1 METDQIVLDRLEARK
16 LWRKY
21 QEHRHW
27 SEPIDQEIARTYR
40 AIAQGRVVVKALSSI
55 IRAGV
60 NSDGYPK
67 LAICRADAERCY
79 LSYYGRGAARMAS
92 KPWVQDRETRCFID
106 FPEGT
111 FPRPPETGR
120 WARREAIVPLVP
132 IDLRPKRGLANY
144 HILWEA
150 IWQNVPPVD
159 PLLLRRVGPGDLWIV
174 VAAWDLTEVE
184 QAVLA
189 ARIRA

>member
-1 METDQIVLDRLEARK
+1 METDQIILDRLEARK

-27 SEPIDQEIARTYR
+27 SEPIDQEIAWTYR
-40 AIAQGRVVVKALSSI
+40 AIAQGRVVIKALSSM

-60 NSDGYPK
+60 DAGGYPK
-67 LAICRADAERCY
+67 LAICRADAQRCY
-79 LSYYGRGAARMAS
+79 LSYDGRGGVRMAS
-92 KPWVQDRETRCFID
+92 KEWARDNETRCYID
-106 FPEGT
+106 FPEGS
-111 FPRPPETGR
+111 FPRPSATHN

-132 IDLRPKRGLANY
+132 LDLRPKRGLANY

-150 IWQNVPPVD
+150 IWENLPPVD

-184 QAVLA
+184 QAALA